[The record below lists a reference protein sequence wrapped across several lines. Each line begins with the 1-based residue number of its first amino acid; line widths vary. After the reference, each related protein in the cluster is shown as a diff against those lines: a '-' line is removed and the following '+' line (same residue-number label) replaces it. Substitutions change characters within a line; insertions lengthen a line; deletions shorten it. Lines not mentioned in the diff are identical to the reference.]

1 MIQTLVQYFIKNG
14 HLDLPSIGI
23 LKWGKQASHWENNK
37 FIAPKEFIHLEI
49 TEVVPSKHFFNF
61 LSEEL
66 NVSVE
71 QANLQYEAFIQ
82 KFLSQPI
89 TSLNFGNL
97 GTLHKNQNE
106 ISWNNL
112 YNAAVYYQDLSMNI
126 APVFEEHQ
134 GENNQKKD
142 YWWIWALLLVAIA
155 AGLII
160 YKQL

>member
-23 LKWGKQASHWENNK
+23 LKWSKQASYWENNK
-37 FIAPKEFIHLEI
+37 FIAPKEFIDLEI
-49 TEVVPSKHFFNF
+49 TDVIATKHFFNF

-112 YNAAVYYQDLSMNI
+112 YNADVYYQDLEMNI
-126 APVFEEHQ
+126 VPVFEEQ
-134 GENNQKKD
+134 TENNYRKKD
-142 YWWIWALLLVAIA
+142 YWWIWALVLVAIA
-155 AGLII
+155 AALIF
-160 YKQL
+160 YKQS